1 MFTAYLYK
9 SSDVENAC
17 KQFLN
22 ENFQETYVEDILD
35 TLNCTEFVQ
44 DCLLKKEYLDG
55 EIVEDDSH
63 IRIGTSF
70 SGSIKYINTD
80 KFEQADL
87 KCHFGSMKVYFDN
100 AVLIMEED

>member
-55 EIVEDDSH
+55 EIVKDDSH
-63 IRIGTSF
+63 IAIIIGKSLDEF
-70 SGSIKYINTD
+70 NVNSVNPGKSYPLQ
-80 KFEQADL
+80 E
-87 KCHFGSMKVYFDN
+87 
-100 AVLIMEED
+100 

>member
-55 EIVEDDSH
+55 EIVKDDSH
-63 IRIGTSF
+63 IAIIIGKSLDEF
-70 SGSIKYINTD
+70 N
-80 KFEQADL
+80 
-87 KCHFGSMKVYFDN
+87 VN
-100 AVLIMEED
+100 AVNPGKSYPLQE